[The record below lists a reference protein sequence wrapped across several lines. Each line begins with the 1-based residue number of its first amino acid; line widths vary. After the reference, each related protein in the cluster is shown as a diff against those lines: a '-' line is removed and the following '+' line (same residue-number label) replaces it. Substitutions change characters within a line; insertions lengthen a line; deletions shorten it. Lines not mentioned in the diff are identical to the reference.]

1 MQKLPEVDRDFLVG
15 FLTGL
20 LNTPSPTGFAEN
32 AIGYTG
38 EALMAFDGLLVERTT
53 KGALLATW
61 SGETSSQPRALAAH
75 ADTLGAMVKGIK
87 SDGRLR
93 LTQIGGYPWTTI
105 EGEGCT
111 VFASG
116 GRQVQGSILV
126 QQASAHVHGGKTV
139 NEIKRSNET
148 MEVRL
153 DVRTTSEAETR
164 AVGIEVGDFIAF
176 DPRVVVVDNFIRS
189 RHLDNKAGVAC
200 ILAAVKALQDAGLKP
215 HQKTYL
221 FISNYE
227 ETGHGAAS
235 NLPDDISELLV
246 VDMASVGE
254 GQASDEYHA
263 SICVKDSSGPY
274 HHGLSQRLRKL
285 AADYQVA
292 AKVDIYN
299 YYGSDGS
306 SYWRAGGDAA
316 VALIGPGIDASHSY
330 ERTHLDSLV
339 ATTQWILAYLLS
351 E

>member
-1 MQKLPEVDRDFLVG
+1 MQKLPEIDQNYLLG

-32 AIGYTG
+32 AIDYTG
-38 EALMAFDGLLVERTT
+38 EALNALNCLMLERTT

-61 SGETSSQPRALAAH
+61 PGESSTQPRALAAH
-75 ADTLGAMVKGIK
+75 ADTLGAMVKEIK

-93 LTQIGGYPWTTI
+93 LTQIGGYPWTAI

-111 VFASG
+111 VFTSG

-126 QQASAHVHGGKTV
+126 HQASSHVHGGKVV
-139 NEIKRSNET
+139 NEIKRSEDT

-153 DVRTTSEAETR
+153 DVRTTSETETR
-164 AVGIEVGDFIAF
+164 ALGIDVGDFIAF
-176 DPRVVVVDNFIRS
+176 DPRVVVVENFIRS

-200 ILAAVKALQDAGLKP
+200 ILTAVKAMQDASLKP

-246 VDMASVGE
+246 VDMASVGD

-285 AADYQVA
+285 AADYHVPA
-292 AKVDIYN
+292 RVDIYN

-339 ATTQWILAYLLS
+339 ATTQWLLAYLLN